1 MRLSDG
7 GFPYPVIGLP
17 DAVSD
22 SAPVPE
28 VHVMEHLPPKEL
40 VSAPYKWSFEIILNN
55 PDIEAL
61 VREGKASFLC
71 EVKCS
76 ATFLRFCESTNETAF
91 VMELQKKD
99 VNKRVEFSLWVVAT
113 ERIPEYRNSAAHPD
127 YADLAPF
134 DLAKGAPLAFL
145 KSYHWDADLCYEDLT
160 SLRSIL
166 KIEKSPDPAAVY
178 PNVSTDGDYVSL
190 YLPAAQHA
198 EFLSV
203 AASEGI
209 NSVLHSSLLLFA
221 VQSALVQ
228 YKQYPDNRWARAL
241 KRIVESFPER
251 FAGYELG
258 NAEQAADMALRL
270 LENPTKKLGE
280 HIVDLAKAAA
290 AAQNATANDE
300 EE

>member
-7 GFPYPVIGLP
+7 VFPYPVIGLP

-22 SAPVPE
+22 NTPVPE
-28 VHVMEHLPPKEL
+28 VRVVENLPPKEL

-55 PDIEAL
+55 PDLEAL
-61 VREGKASFLC
+61 VREGKAAFLC

-76 ATFLRFCESTNETAF
+76 ATFLRFCESTSETAF

-113 ERIPEYRNSAAHPD
+113 EHIPEYRNSAAHPD

-166 KIEKSPDPAAVY
+166 KMEKSPDPAAEY
-178 PNVSTDGDYVSL
+178 PNVSADGDYVSL

-203 AASEGI
+203 AESEGI

-228 YKQYPDNRWARAL
+228 YKQYSDNRWARAL

-258 NAEQAADMALRL
+258 NTEQAADMAIRL